1 MLNIP
6 LTRRTL
12 QGIGKSIVDAIILC
26 TILHIMTVW
35 PLTSCEAERSI
46 SGIRRLK
53 TYLRCTMK
61 EDRLNGLALL
71 MEHRSIRISI
81 KEIIDVFAST
91 QQRRMKFASLLDDAT
106 ENSD

>member
-1 MLNIP
+1 MI
-6 LTRRTL
+6 
-12 QGIGKSIVDAIILC
+12 
-26 TILHIMTVW
+26 VW

-53 TYLRCTMK
+53 TYLRSTMK

-71 MEHRSIRISI
+71 MVHRSIRISI

-91 QQRRMKFASLLDDAT
+91 QQRQMKLAFNLDDAT
-106 ENSD
+106 ENGD

>member
-1 MLNIP
+1 
-6 LTRRTL
+6 
-12 QGIGKSIVDAIILC
+12 
-26 TILHIMTVW
+26 MTVW

-81 KEIIDVFAST
+81 KDVFANT